1 MQFLRY
7 LPITAIAFNCLLS
20 YSTVA
25 KEHQHHHTSPQVLQ
39 LNQGAKWQIDQSLH
53 TGMVNI
59 QQQLQLSLDAIHYN
73 KFSHAQFAV
82 LASAVDKQLNFIF
95 ENCQLA
101 PQADAQL
108 HLLLA
113 KIMQG
118 NDLMK
123 SGKNKKSGAV
133 IVLQALQEY
142 PRYFNDSNW
151 QNIVH

>member
-7 LPITAIAFNCLLS
+7 LSITAIAFNCLLS
-20 YSTVA
+20 YSTAA
-25 KEHQHHHTSPQVLQ
+25 KEHQ
-39 LNQGAKWQIDQSLH
+39 
-53 TGMVNI
+53 NI
-59 QQQLQLSLDAIHYN
+59 QQQLLLNLDAIHYN

-123 SGKNKKSGAV
+123 SDKNKKSGAV